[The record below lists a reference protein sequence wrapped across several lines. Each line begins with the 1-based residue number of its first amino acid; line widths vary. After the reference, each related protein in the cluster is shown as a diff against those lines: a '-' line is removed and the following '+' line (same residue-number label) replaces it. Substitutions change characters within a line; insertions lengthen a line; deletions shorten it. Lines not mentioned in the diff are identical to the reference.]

1 MLSVLAVAMPV
12 LLLGGS
18 MSLGRPRAAIN
29 RVRPNTLFES
39 QDNHRA
45 MNWDDYDVFCHVIE
59 HGGFTAAAQAMQR
72 TKSGVSA
79 SVARLEAALQARLF
93 ERTTRRVRLTEAGE
107 TLYHSVGPLFHGLR
121 EAHTDA
127 LAQGEAVA
135 GTLRIAAPYE
145 FGANHLG
152 PVACSLMARHAQ
164 LRVQIDVEHAAIN
177 PLEQRYDIVFAMLES
192 GLPASSIVVRRM
204 FTLER
209 ALFAAPSL
217 LALHGEPHGPR
228 DLAAM
233 PLLVSSADTEWSFRS
248 ADGVVES
255 VPIGSPRL
263 VSGNADVRRQAALA
277 GLGVARITATF
288 CGDDVKAGRLA
299 RLLPDHACAPLRVYA
314 LLPTKRLM
322 PARVRLFLDAL
333 GEQADGEPAR

>member
-1 MLSVLAVAMPV
+1 MAARSSGAMH
-12 LLLGGS
+12 
-18 MSLGRPRAAIN
+18 RA
-29 RVRPNTLFES
+29 
-39 QDNHRA
+39 A

-59 HGGFTAAAQAMQR
+59 DGGFTAAARAMER
-72 TKSGVSA
+72 PKSGVSA
-79 SVARLEAALQARLF
+79 SIARLEAALQARLF

-107 TLYHSVGPLFHGLR
+107 ALYHSVGPLLRGLR

-135 GTLRIAAPYE
+135 GSLRIAAPYE

-152 PVACSLMARHAQ
+152 PVACAVMARHPQ
-164 LRVQIDVEHAAIN
+164 LHVQIDVEHAAVN

-209 ALFAAPSL
+209 ALFAAPAL
-217 LALHGEPHGPR
+217 LAAHGEPQRPH

-255 VPIGSPRL
+255 VPIAAARL
-263 VSGNADVRRQAALA
+263 TSANADVRRQAALA

-288 CGDDVKAGRLA
+288 CDEAVQRGQLR
-299 RLLPDHACAPLRVYA
+299 RLLPHHACTPLRVYA

-322 PARVRLFLDAL
+322 PAKVRLFLDAL
-333 GEQADGEPAR
+333 GAPAA